1 MSEEFKINNVFP
13 VFATAAALARA
24 AGIRTTIVP
33 IPKNNDY
40 DSGKLSAGFQPPDP
54 KLYDSPIGTPVY
66 SDLEL
71 VGGTYTDQITGR
83 SVNFPTIKFN
93 AVIMTVQFTSRII
106 RTEIQGRNGT
116 VKEYIGEDDAQ
127 IAIQGIITGYNGHY
141 PADTVNALNEWRK
154 APVAKE
160 VNSTYLQN
168 IGIQNVVVENIQFPQ
183 QAGGYSYQNFTMN
196 CISDIPVE
204 LKIIA

>member
-1 MSEEFKINNVFP
+1 MSEDFKIQNVFP
-13 VFATAAALARA
+13 VFATAAGLARA

-71 VGGTYTDQITGR
+71 IGGTYTDQITGR

-93 AVIMTVQFTSRII
+93 AVIMTVQFVSRII
-106 RTEIQGRNGT
+106 KTEIQGRNGT

-127 IAIQGIITGYNGHY
+127 ITIQGVITGFNGHY
-141 PADTVNALNEWRK
+141 PATEVNALALTK
-154 APVAKE
+154 LDGTAKGG
-160 VNSTYLQN
+160 VV
-168 IGIQNVVVENIQFPQ
+168 IGISDQFKVPVKYIGVGEGVDDIQLFNKQ
-183 QAGGYSYQNFTMN
+183 QFVDSLFGN
-196 CISDIPVE
+196 
-204 LKIIA
+204 